1 LQQNAR
7 ILSGAWNCQ
16 YEIGQRGGLAR
27 RDRGKTPRCASS
39 LGASLYLKK
48 ERNEECGLLGEV
60 VF

>member
-1 LQQNAR
+1 M
-7 ILSGAWNCQ
+7 LSGAWNCQ

-27 RDRGKTPRCASS
+27 RGSGKTSRCASS

>member
-1 LQQNAR
+1 M
-7 ILSGAWNCQ
+7 LSGAWNCQ

-27 RDRGKTPRCASS
+27 RDSGKTSRCASR
-39 LGASLYLKK
+39 LGTSLYLKK